1 MDRSRPFIEV
11 SVDGKIVSDVFYLRL
26 ISATITDAPGQKS
39 DTCELVFD
47 DVNNE
52 IEVPDKGAR
61 ITVRFGFRDGGSWK
75 MGVFVFEK
83 ASIEGGADGERITLS
98 CRSADMRSDVKEPLS
113 EHFDDA
119 TVGEI
124 VADLAKRHGY
134 GSKVSPELASIKL
147 DYIARTGQSAVDFLT
162 RLADRT
168 NAMFAV
174 KDNKFLFLTRG
185 GLPPVTIDKHDCES
199 WNFTVE
205 PRPKYGKVSCGWY
218 DRTRNTTEFAEHETG
233 LEGPENRL
241 RKVYGSRQEASH
253 AAKSEGERLS
263 RATGGGSLTLAGMPE
278 LMADAPILTTGFR
291 KEGNGSWRAA
301 SVEHRFD
308 DTYTTTINLEAPKE
322 GKR

>member
-11 SVDGKIVSDVFYLRL
+11 SVDGKTVSDAFYLRL
-26 ISATITDAPGQKS
+26 ASATITDAPGQEA

-52 IEVPDKGAR
+52 IEVPEKGAR
-61 ITVRFGFRDGGSWK
+61 ITVRFGFRDGGTWK
-75 MGVFVFEK
+75 MGVFTFEK
-83 ASIEGGADGERITLS
+83 ASIEGGEGGEKVTLS

-119 TVGEI
+119 TVGDI
-124 VADLAKRHGY
+124 VGELAGRHGY

-147 DYIARTGQSAVDFLT
+147 GYIARTGQSAVDFLT

-185 GLPPVTIDKHDCES
+185 SLPPVTIAKGDCES

-205 PRPKYGKVSCGWY
+205 PRPKYGKISCGWY
-218 DRTRNTTEFAEHETG
+218 DRTTNETEFEEHSTG

-241 RKVYGSRQEASH
+241 RKVYGSREEARR
-253 AAKSEGERLS
+253 AAESEGDRLA
-263 RATGGGSLTLAGMPE
+263 RATGSGSLTLAGRPE
-278 LMADAPILTTGFR
+278 ILADAPIVTTGFR

-308 DTYTTTINLEAPKE
+308 HTYMTTINLEAPKE
-322 GKR
+322 GKK